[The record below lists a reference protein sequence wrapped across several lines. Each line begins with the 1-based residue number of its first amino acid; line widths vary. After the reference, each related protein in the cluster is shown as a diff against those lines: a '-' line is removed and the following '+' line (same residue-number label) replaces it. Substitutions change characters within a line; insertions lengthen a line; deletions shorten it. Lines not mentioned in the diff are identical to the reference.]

1 MHSRPYN
8 ESSRGTMVIPRP
20 ARPCSINTAGYND
33 YFFFQSKEFPLDSLP
48 TKHHRFFLSLT
59 ERKRVC
65 FLAILYT
72 SLTVK
77 LKAKSVLWSKQLHG
91 LSRPGL
97 KQELLSLVRL
107 NQHSPLLGDCF
118 WIKETRIFQWLGNKQ
133 TKYLKK
139 RWYVSIYIKID
150 NSDLR

>member
-8 ESSRGTMVIPRP
+8 ESSRETMVIPRP
-20 ARPCSINTAGYND
+20 ACSINTAGYND
-33 YFFFQSKEFPLDSLP
+33 HFFFSKVKNFPLDSLP
-48 TKHHRFFLSLT
+48 TKHHIFFLSPT
-59 ERKRVC
+59 ERKRIC

-77 LKAKSVLWSKQLHG
+77 LKTKSVLWSKQLPG

-97 KQELLSLVRL
+97 KQELLSLVRW

-139 RWYVSIYIKID
+139 RWYVRIYIKID
-150 NSDLR
+150 NSDFR